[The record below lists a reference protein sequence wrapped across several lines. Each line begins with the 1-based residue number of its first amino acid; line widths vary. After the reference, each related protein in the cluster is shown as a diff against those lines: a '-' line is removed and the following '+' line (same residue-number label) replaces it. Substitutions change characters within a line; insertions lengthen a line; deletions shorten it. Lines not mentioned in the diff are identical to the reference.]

1 MPEKLNSA
9 IFLRIMRLPERER
22 ADLLEFLGQT
32 QLPQQELDLLITR
45 FERKEITTLF
55 KTG

>member
-1 MPEKLNSA
+1 MPEKLSSA

>member
-32 QLPQQELDLLITR
+32 QMSQPELELLISR